1 MTQKSIMD
9 YVNVTAPKEAAK
21 QSAASGH
28 CLGDDGGTF

>member
-21 QSAASGH
+21 QSAAA
-28 CLGDDGGTF
+28 GDQPIDPID